1 MIVAR
6 DGTLPLQKSYS
17 LLTCHPASAILHCLA
32 APLIWEPALTYH
44 VGLARKRGM
53 ARWDRVQRYA
63 PSHEAGRGEGNCGEE
78 RGTQKAGLGATVKA
92 NIAATKKGRPVTAA
106 KATSNAST
114 AKANGAGPIATKKVV
129 AKKQAAGSACYR

>member
-1 MIVAR
+1 
-6 DGTLPLQKSYS
+6 
-17 LLTCHPASAILHCLA
+17 
-32 APLIWEPALTYH
+32 
-44 VGLARKRGM
+44 
-53 ARWDRVQRYA
+53 
-63 PSHEAGRGEGNCGEE
+63 
-78 RGTQKAGLGATVKA
+78 LGATVKA